1 LSWINKA
8 IELDKDPKFW
18 VYRQKSLI
26 QADLGD
32 YKNAVATAKK
42 ALELAE
48 KAGNA
53 DHVKLNKDSIEEW
66 AN

>member
-1 LSWINKA
+1 
-8 IELDKDPKFW
+8 
-18 VYRQKSLI
+18 KSLI

-42 ALELAE
+42 SLELAQKE
-48 KAGNA
+48 GNT
-53 DHVKLNKDSIEEW
+53 DYVKLNKDSIEEW